1 MFDIRL
7 VVSGIICAISMGLY
21 ISMVV
26 ALVLALIMDDSSCYV
41 VNNKGCIIAA
51 IIGLVISAISLF
63 FVIKYYRLST
73 SPEFVHERLLNDLDE
88 AEKELQKF
96 YIDHPEFKET
106 QDERK

>member
-1 MFDIRL
+1 MFDIQL
-7 VVSGIICAISMGLY
+7 AVSGIICVIGMGLF
-21 ISMVV
+21 IGMGI
-26 ALVLALIMDDSSCYV
+26 ALVLALIDDSSCDV

-51 IIGLVISAISLF
+51 IIGLIVFVISLF
-63 FVIKYYRLST
+63 FVIKYYRLSNT
-73 SPEFVHERLLNDLDE
+73 TEVVHERLLNDLDK

>member
-7 VVSGIICAISMGLY
+7 VVSGIICAISMGLF
-21 ISMVV
+21 ISMVI
-26 ALVLALIMDDSSCYV
+26 ALVLALIDDSSCYV
-41 VNNKGCIIAA
+41 VNNKRYIIAA